1 MINLTLIA
9 AIGSHYELGKDN
21 QLIWH
26 IPGDMKFFKEHTI
39 HKPIVMGSKTL
50 ESLPKLLPNR
60 KHLVLTHRNL
70 VLPEEVVV
78 FHNLSDLLDYVDTTN
93 QETMVIGGAQV
104 YKELLPYANKML
116 LTKID
121 QTASADAY
129 FPEFDVDE
137 WNEKVLSEHQYE
149 NLSYKHLVYTRK

>member
-78 FHNLSDLLDYVDTTN
+78 FHNLPDLLDYVDTTN

>member
-78 FHNLSDLLDYVDTTN
+78 FHNLPDLLDYVDTTN

-137 WNEKVLSEHQYE
+137 WNKKVLSEHQYE

>member
-1 MINLTLIA
+1 MINITLIA
-9 AIGSHYELGKDN
+9 AIGSRYELGKDN

-26 IPGDMKFFKEHTI
+26 IPGDMNFFKEHTI
-39 HKPIVMGSKTL
+39 HKPIVMGIKTL
-50 ESLPKLLPNR
+50 KSLPKLLPNR

-78 FHNLSDLLDYVDTTN
+78 FHNLPDLLDYVDTTN

-121 QTASADAY
+121 QTAPADAY
-129 FPEFDVDE
+129 FPEFDIDE
-137 WNEKVLSEHQYE
+137 WNEEVLSEHQYE
-149 NLSYKHLVYTRK
+149 TLSYKHLVYTRK

>member
-78 FHNLSDLLDYVDTTN
+78 FHNLPDLLDYVDTTN

-137 WNEKVLSEHQYE
+137 WNEKVLNEHQYE